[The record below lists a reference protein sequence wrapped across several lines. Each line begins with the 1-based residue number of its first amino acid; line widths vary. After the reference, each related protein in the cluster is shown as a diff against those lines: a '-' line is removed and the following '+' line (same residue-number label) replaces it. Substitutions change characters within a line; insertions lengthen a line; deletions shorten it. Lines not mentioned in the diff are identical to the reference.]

1 VPVLIQITNLY
12 EDGYSYF
19 MLDDEKYSL
28 FPYEQE
34 VLLNTGS
41 RFNII
46 EISEVDN
53 DFYIE
58 YYLITLKLVNDFD
71 FFPDEI
77 ININSS
83 D

>member
-1 VPVLIQITNLY
+1 MPVLIQITNLY